1 MSARKLV
8 AIFKVDQRE
17 FSLYLHQYEF
27 ILELKPVFQR
37 NRQQPRQNAWLAF
50 ADEPTLEDVAENIN
64 AFEVMQQ
71 TRSHLVK
78 YISFNINRDIFIFM
92 PRLGEKPVFTHAL
105 HGIWYSICRSIGIVR
120 KDSHFIFMHRTEYYK
135 ALKYERI
142 SQSRRQCMTTDG

>member
-1 MSARKLV
+1 MYLKNKNTAERKIKNQCRGAMSARKLV
-8 AIFKVDQRE
+8 AIFKVEQRE

-71 TRSHLVK
+71 TRSHLLKIIFFQHQPRYFYFHASTARKACIYPRFAQRLVEHLPK
-78 YISFNINRDIFIFM
+78 YRYCQEGQSFYFYAQD
-92 PRLGEKPVFTHAL
+92 
-105 HGIWYSICRSIGIVR
+105 
-120 KDSHFIFMHRTEYYK
+120 
-135 ALKYERI
+135 
-142 SQSRRQCMTTDG
+142 

>member
-37 NRQQPRQNAWLAF
+37 NRQQPRKNAWLAF

-71 TRSHLVK
+71 TRSHLLK
-78 YISFNINRDIFIFM
+78 YIFKHQPRYFYFHASTRRKARIYPRFAQRLVEHLPKYRYCQEGQSFYFYAQD
-92 PRLGEKPVFTHAL
+92 
-105 HGIWYSICRSIGIVR
+105 
-120 KDSHFIFMHRTEYYK
+120 
-135 ALKYERI
+135 
-142 SQSRRQCMTTDG
+142 